1 MSEATV
7 YTAADLR
14 VGLKVDYER
23 EIAEEDVLTFARLS
37 GDMNPLHVDAEY
49 ARASNYEGRIAHGA
63 FQVGLAS
70 ALLGMRLPGQNV
82 LLGSISSRFPA
93 PLYFPSRIRVSGEIT
108 SWNYQTCGGQLKVT
122 IQEAA
127 SLSPTAEI
135 FMGFTLHERRS
146 PPENR
151 VEDTVANPGVGAP
164 RTDVRKLVLVTGAA
178 GGLGTAIVS
187 SLAKEYEVVAIV
199 NRQSLD
205 EVARGLPRVEQIR
218 ADISH
223 EAFSDQLGLLIGSRT
238 IYGVVHAAWP
248 GAPRGGL
255 LQADTDLIDNQVLFG
270 TTTTVR
276 LARLLF
282 EHASEDGGRFI
293 ALGSTAGSFKPY
305 LPMAVYSLGK
315 ACLENTVRL
324 LAPELARK
332 KITINVACPS
342 LVPVGINKQ
351 ANQRQ
356 LLIEAANTPMGRLCQ
371 PDDVVQMI
379 RYLLSP
385 EASFVSGQLF
395 ALTGAQ
401 L

>member
-1 MSEATV
+1 
-7 YTAADLR
+7 
-14 VGLKVDYER
+14 
-23 EIAEEDVLTFARLS
+23 
-37 GDMNPLHVDAEY
+37 
-49 ARASNYEGRIAHGA
+49 
-63 FQVGLAS
+63 
-70 ALLGMRLPGQNV
+70 
-82 LLGSISSRFPA
+82 
-93 PLYFPSRIRVSGEIT
+93 
-108 SWNYQTCGGQLKVT
+108 
-122 IQEAA
+122 
-127 SLSPTAEI
+127 
-135 FMGFTLHERRS
+135 MGFTLHERRS